1 MEKVCFFIFRHE
13 SSERHKECKNK
24 IDVLDFGCFYNFIF
38 AFFILILQ
46 YYICTKHRAS
56 LSPLKRREVII
67 MDFMKMFMD
76 AINVDVINNMSEE
89 ELDKVNAIFAKS
101 DMYKDVETED
111 EE

>member
-1 MEKVCFFIFRHE
+1 
-13 SSERHKECKNK
+13 
-24 IDVLDFGCFYNFIF
+24 
-38 AFFILILQ
+38 
-46 YYICTKHRAS
+46 
-56 LSPLKRREVII
+56 